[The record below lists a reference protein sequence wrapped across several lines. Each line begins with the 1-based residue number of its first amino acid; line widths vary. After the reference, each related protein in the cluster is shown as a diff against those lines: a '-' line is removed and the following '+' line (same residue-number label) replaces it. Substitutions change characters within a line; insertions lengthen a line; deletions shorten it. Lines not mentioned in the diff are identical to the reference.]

1 MASLTFQTFISPP
14 FLSSPSSFTKLRH
27 QHLLPCSSIRA
38 SSSSQLSPK
47 VVVTRERGKNAKLIN
62 ALGPDL
68 DKLPSTLIDTKFDW
82 IIITS
87 PEAGLV
93 FLDAWR
99 AAGSPNVKVGVV
111 GAVQLPCLR
120 MWCSRQIAL
129 KLHLHHQKAVTTVYG
144 RPLEVTREGVRA
156 GVWRPLMVKREIR
169 VRHGDE
175 KCRVLYPASVKASS
189 EIEDGLSSRGFD
201 VTRLN
206 TYTTVAVQHVDP
218 LLLEKAI
225 AAPVIAVASPSAVRA
240 WVKFIPSVGKWN
252 NAVACI
258 GETTGLAAKNLGLE
272 NIYYPLNPG
281 LDGLAFVPESN
292 CECDCSAKLRSPAIY
307 HGHSYLTSFQV
318 SCEFATLEVKSSLY
332 SVIQS
337 YLDESI
343 SGFTGLPLAG
353 KSTDEMDKAS

>member
-1 MASLTFQTFISPP
+1 MASLTFQTFLSPP
-14 FLSSPSSFTKLRH
+14 FLTSPSSFTKLRH
-27 QHLLPCSSIRA
+27 QHLLPCPSIRA
-38 SSSSQLSPK
+38 SSSSQLNPK
-47 VVVTRERGKNAKLIN
+47 VVVTRERGKNAKLVN
-62 ALGPDL
+62 ALEKYGIHCLEFPLIEHAQGPDL

-99 AAGSPNVKVGVV
+99 AAGSPHVKVGVV
-111 GAVQLPCLR
+111 GAGTATVFEDVVQLSNC
-120 MWCSRQIAL
+120 
-129 KLHLHHQKAVTTVYG
+129 
-144 RPLEVTREGVRA
+144 LEVAFAPSKATAKVLASEL
-156 GVWRPLMVKREIR
+156 P
-169 VRHGDE
+169 RHGDK

-240 WVKFIPSVGKWN
+240 WVKVIPSEGQWN

-281 LDGLAFVPESN
+281 LDGWVDSIIDALKAHDHIHKVVPS
-292 CECDCSAKLRSPAIY
+292 
-307 HGHSYLTSFQV
+307 
-318 SCEFATLEVKSSLY
+318 
-332 SVIQS
+332 
-337 YLDESI
+337 
-343 SGFTGLPLAG
+343 
-353 KSTDEMDKAS
+353 